1 MKVGDLV
8 RTKQRWNEY
17 AYSQPLCIVLSTEQ
31 RIDGLVIDMMDPQGV
46 IRRWLEENLE
56 VISESR

>member
-1 MKVGDLV
+1 MQVGDLV